1 MLSPKIGAPK
11 SITADSG
18 EQVLKPLP
26 SFLAKVA
33 CLTALLIS
41 LGSAHAA
48 LFEDDDARKA
58 ILDLRQKVEA
68 LQLRS
73 ASDLRKAN
81 EENGKLNAEISGQM
95 EQMRRSLLELSNQI
109 ESLRA
114 ELARLRGQDEQ
125 LAREV
130 SEVQRRQK
138 DITQGVEDR
147 LKKFEPAKVTADGQ
161 DFMAEP
167 GETRDFEAAL
177 AIMRKGDFAQ
187 GQLAFGNF
195 VRRYPGSG
203 YRPSALFWL
212 GNAFYAQRNFAE
224 AQTHY
229 SDLVNTT
236 PAHVRAPEALLS
248 VANCQLELKD
258 PKAARKTLD
267 ELITAYP
274 KSEAAIVATDRRA
287 KLK

>member
-1 MLSPKIGAPK
+1 MKL
-11 SITADSG
+11 
-18 EQVLKPLP
+18 LP
-26 SFLAKVA
+26 SFFLRVAFLAA
-33 CLTALLIS
+33 ILIS

-58 ILDLRQKVEA
+58 ILELRQKVES
-68 LQLRS
+68 LQLRNVS
-73 ASDLRKAN
+73 ELRKAN
-81 EENGKLNAEISGQM
+81 EENGKLNAEISAQM

-147 LKKFEPAKVTADGQ
+147 FKKFEPAKVTADGQ

-167 GETRDFEAAL
+167 GEIRDFEAAL

-195 VRRYPGSG
+195 VMRYPGSG

-212 GNAFYAQRNFAE
+212 GNAHYAQRNFLE
-224 AQTHY
+224 AITHY
-229 SDLVNTT
+229 SDLVSGA
-236 PAHVRAPEALLS
+236 PGHVRAPEALLS

-258 PKAARKTLD
+258 VKTARKTLD
-267 ELITAYP
+267 ELIKTYP
-274 KSEAAIVATDRRA
+274 KSEAATVAKERRA